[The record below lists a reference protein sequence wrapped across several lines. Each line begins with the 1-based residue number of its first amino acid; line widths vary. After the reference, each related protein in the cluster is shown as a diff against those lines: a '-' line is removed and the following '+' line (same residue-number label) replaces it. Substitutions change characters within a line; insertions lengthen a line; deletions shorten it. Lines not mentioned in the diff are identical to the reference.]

1 MASTLVG
8 FCWSGFRVQGHV
20 YMYVCTSVFVTLI
33 KGLMNKRQ
41 TKWNGGDL
49 FGTQGRELEVG
60 LGISQTNADSQ

>member
-1 MASTLVG
+1 
-8 FCWSGFRVQGHV
+8 
-20 YMYVCTSVFVTLI
+20 
-33 KGLMNKRQ
+33 MNKRQ